1 MVSDA
6 LWLRFVRRC
15 SFQVRVK
22 PIERWDFAQKT
33 LKIPVERLVPLHLW
47 IPAHAN
53 RRDVPAARRLE
64 RGEEELKNPF
74 CACNTRRTQKG
85 GCNSTSPP
93 SSRLGAGPS
102 PSITSAGNLR
112 LSGNHH
118 IPRYM

>member
-15 SFQVRVK
+15 SFQVRVN

-64 RGEEELKNPF
+64 RGEVELQTPF
-74 CACNTRRTQKG
+74 CVLLVLQAPARHSGNGRSEERRVGKEWRSG
-85 GCNSTSPP
+85 REGCAWGDI
-93 SSRLGAGPS
+93 SRLSRAF
-102 PSITSAGNLR
+102 
-112 LSGNHH
+112 
-118 IPRYM
+118 